1 MKKLTGLALF
11 AFALTAAL
19 AVQAQTPVAKGYAVG
34 DAVAEF
40 QVRNIDN
47 QFVNLANYASQKGVV
62 VVFMANHCPFS
73 KAYEDRLMAIHN
85 KFAAQGYPVLAVQA
99 SDVTIYPED
108 AYEVVQSRSRE
119 RGFVFP
125 YTIDE
130 SQSVARAFG
139 ATRTPQAFVLTRTG
153 TPARGGKFV
162 VQYMGAID
170 DNPQDAAGVQK
181 RYLDDALVSLTTG
194 RAILTNTTR
203 PIGCAVKWK

>member
-1 MKKLTGLALF
+1 MKKIPSLALF
-11 AFALTAAL
+11 ACLFISSL
-19 AVQAQTPVAKGYAVG
+19 AIQAQTPAAKGYTVG

-47 QFVNLANYASQKGVV
+47 QFVNLANYTNQKGVV

-85 KFAAQGYPVLAVQA
+85 KFATQGYPVLAVQT

-108 AYEVVQSRSRE
+108 AYEAVQSRSRD
-119 RGFVFP
+119 RGFPFP

-139 ATRTPQAFVLTRTG
+139 AIRTPQVFVLTR
-153 TPARGGKFV
+153 AGGKFL

-181 RYLDDALVSLTTG
+181 HYLDDALVSLTTS
-194 RAILTNTTR
+194 RVVQINNTR

>member
-1 MKKLTGLALF
+1 MKKTSGLILFTVALMTSLV
-11 AFALTAAL
+11 AR
-19 AVQAQTPVAKGYAVG
+19 AQTPVGKGYAVG

-47 QFVNLANYASQKGVV
+47 QFVNLANYANRKGVI

-85 KFAAQGYPVLAVQA
+85 KFAVQGYPVLAVQA

-119 RGFVFP
+119 RGFPFP

-139 ATRTPQAFVLTRTG
+139 AIRTPQAFVLTRV
-153 TPARGGKFV
+153 GGSFV
-162 VQYMGAID
+162 VNYMGAID

-181 RYLDDALVSLTTG
+181 HYLDDVLISLTTG
-194 RAILTNTTR
+194 RPIQTNTTR

>member
-1 MKKLTGLALF
+1 MKKFTGLALF
-11 AFALTAAL
+11 AFAFVAAF

-34 DAVAEF
+34 DAVADF
-40 QVRNIDN
+40 QVRNITN
-47 QFVNLANYASQKGVV
+47 QFVNLSDYASQKGVV

-108 AYEVVQSRSRE
+108 SYEVVQSRSRE
-119 RGFVFP
+119 RGFPFP

-130 SQSVARAFG
+130 SQSVAHAFG
-139 ATRTPQAFVLTRTG
+139 ASRTPQAFVLVRT
-153 TPARGGKFV
+153 AGKFV

-181 RYLDDALVSLTTG
+181 HYLDDALVSQTTG
-194 RAILTNTTR
+194 RAIQTNTTR

>member
-1 MKKLTGLALF
+1 MKKIAGLTLIAGVLVAS
-11 AFALTAAL
+11 LT
-19 AVQAQTPVAKGYAVG
+19 VQAQTPVSKSYAVG

-40 QVRNIDN
+40 QVRNITN
-47 QFVNLANYASQKGVV
+47 QFVNLADYTAQKGVV

-73 KAYEDRLMAIHN
+73 KAYEDRLMVIHN
-85 KFAAQGYPVLAVQA
+85 RFVTQGYPVLAVQA
-99 SDVTIYPED
+99 SDVTVYPED

-119 RGFVFP
+119 RGFPFP

-130 SQSVARAFG
+130 NQLVARAFG
-139 ATRTPQAFVLTRTG
+139 ATRTPQVFVLTRT
-153 TPARGGKFV
+153 GGKFV

-181 RYLDDALVSLTTG
+181 HYLNDALVSLTTG
-194 RAILTNTTR
+194 RVIQINTTR

>member
-1 MKKLTGLALF
+1 MKKIAGLALLAG
-11 AFALTAAL
+11 AFVASLT
-19 AVQAQTPVAKGYAVG
+19 VQAQTPVAKGYAVG

-40 QVRNIDN
+40 QVRNMAN
-47 QFVNLANYASQKGVV
+47 QFVNLADYNAQKGVV

-85 KFAAQGYPVLAVQA
+85 RFAAQGYPVLAVQT

-119 RGFVFP
+119 RGFPFP

-130 SQSVARAFG
+130 TQSVARAFG
-139 ATRTPQAFVLTRTG
+139 ATRTPQVFVLTRT
-153 TPARGGKFV
+153 GGKFV
-162 VQYMGAID
+162 VQYVGAID

-181 RYLDDALVSLTTG
+181 HYLNEALLSLTTG
-194 RAILTNTTR
+194 RAIQTNTTR

>member
-1 MKKLTGLALF
+1 MKKIAGLTLIAGVLVAS
-11 AFALTAAL
+11 LT
-19 AVQAQTPVAKGYAVG
+19 VQAQTPVAKSYAVG

-40 QVRNIDN
+40 QVRNITN
-47 QFVNLANYASQKGVV
+47 QFVNLADYTAQKGVV

-73 KAYEDRLMAIHN
+73 KAYEDRLMVIHN
-85 KFAAQGYPVLAVQA
+85 RFATQGYPVLAVQA
-99 SDVTIYPED
+99 SDVTVYPED

-119 RGFVFP
+119 RGFPFP

-130 SQSVARAFG
+130 NQLVARAFG
-139 ATRTPQAFVLTRTG
+139 ATRTPQVFVLTRT
-153 TPARGGKFV
+153 GGKFV

-181 RYLDDALVSLTTG
+181 HYLNDALVSLTTG
-194 RAILTNTTR
+194 RVIQINTTR

>member
-1 MKKLTGLALF
+1 MKKTQGLALF
-11 AFALTAAL
+11 AFAFIASLMA
-19 AVQAQTPVAKGYAVG
+19 QAQTPVAKGYAVG
-34 DAVAEF
+34 DAVADF
-40 QVRNIDN
+40 QVRNITN
-47 QFVNLANYASQKGVV
+47 QFVNLADYANQKGVV

-73 KAYEDRLMAIHN
+73 KAYEDRLMAVHN

-108 AYEVVQSRSRE
+108 AFEVVQSRSRD
-119 RGFVFP
+119 RSFPFP

-139 ATRTPQAFVLTRTG
+139 ATRTPQTFVLTRTN
-153 TPARGGKFV
+153 GKFV

-181 RYLDDALVSLTTG
+181 HYLDDALVSLTTG
-194 RAILTNTTR
+194 RVIQTNTTR

>member
-1 MKKLTGLALF
+1 MKKIAGLSLLTG
-11 AFALTAAL
+11 AFIASLT
-19 AVQAQTPVAKGYAVG
+19 VQAQTPVAKGYAIG

-40 QVRNIDN
+40 QVRNVDN
-47 QFVNLANYASQKGVV
+47 QFVKLTDYKAQKGVV

-85 KFAAQGYPVLAVQA
+85 RFSMQGYPVLAVQT

-119 RGFVFP
+119 RGFPFP

-130 SQSVARAFG
+130 TQSVARAFG
-139 ATRTPQAFVLTRTG
+139 ATRTPQVFVLTRTG
-153 TPARGGKFV
+153 SKFV
-162 VQYMGAID
+162 VQYVGAID

-181 RYLDDALVSLTTG
+181 HYLDEVLLSLTTG
-194 RAILTNTTR
+194 RVLQTTTTR

>member
-1 MKKLTGLALF
+1 MKKLTGLAFF
-11 AFALTAAL
+11 AFAFVAAF

-34 DAVAEF
+34 DAVVEF
-40 QVRNIDN
+40 QVRKIDN

-119 RGFVFP
+119 RGFTFP

-139 ATRTPQAFVLTRTG
+139 ASRTPQAFVLVRT
-153 TPARGGKFV
+153 GGKFV

-181 RYLDDALVSLTTG
+181 HYLDDALVSLTTG
-194 RAILTNTTR
+194 RAIQTNTTR